1 VNRAADLFVRH
12 RAWVG
17 AVAALVSLVAL
28 LGASRTAIDD
38 VPSSIFR
45 SDDEHFARLEQVF
58 EEFGTDDCD
67 CLVVVE
73 GEGLLEPAGVALLRA
88 VDARLSALEGVAEV
102 WSVDDLLV
110 VEGLLPRPLLPGPD
124 AGPEDYAAAAQRVH
138 AHPLA
143 GDLLVAPDEAAAVV
157 VARLGGTHLPISV
170 LRERVA
176 AIQEVLRELR
186 TPGFD
191 LRLTGVPPMRVTI
204 FSAIMR
210 EQVLFPPISA
220 VLGGLI
226 GLMIFRRIGPV
237 LITMAASGLAALWA
251 LGLMGLVGQ
260 PINLLTAQLPLLML
274 VIAYTDAIHLMIDT
288 LRARRAGLS
297 RVDAAARS
305 IADLGLP
312 CALTSLTT
320 AIGFGSLVV
329 SRVEVIQRFGAVFAA
344 AVAMSFMVVL
354 TVVPLASSLWLSD
367 GQRPSLASRYARLH
381 EPAEQLIRWVLRR
394 PRTVT
399 VAGVV
404 FIGVCLTLALQL
416 VPENRLT
423 EATPAG
429 REDVAALAALEAHF
443 GGALAA
449 SVLVEWDPARR
460 WHEPALREVLAGVT
474 AALERNALTQAPR
487 SVLDLEQLLPA
498 GAGLGLL
505 PQPLVQRFLRA
516 ELGHALVHARVPD
529 AGTAACDA
537 GYAAL
542 EEDLASLR
550 AAHPGVSL
558 EMTGTGYVARRNVNI
573 IIRDFALGLGLAAVV
588 IFIVLGFAFR
598 SLRLGALSLLP
609 NAFPI
614 VFAAAGLRVAGL
626 QLQVPSVLAFTVLLG
641 IAVDDTIH
649 YVSRYRREL
658 RAGHGEDDAL
668 VRAFLGVG
676 RALAMTTIV
685 LGVGFGVTLLSALPT
700 SRLFALII
708 VSGLFAA
715 LIGDLLLLPAAI
727 KAFGRPR
734 QG

>member
-1 VNRAADLFVRH
+1 MKRAAELFVRH

-17 AVAALVSLVAL
+17 AAAALVSLVAL
-28 LGASRTAIDD
+28 FGASRTTIDD

-45 SDDEHFARLEQVF
+45 SDDEHYARLEQMF
-58 EEFGTDDCD
+58 EEFGTDDGD

-73 GEGLLEPAGVALLRA
+73 GEDLLGPAGVALLRTL
-88 VDARLSALEGVAEV
+88 DAQLRALEGVAEV
-102 WSVDDLLV
+102 WSVDDLMV
-110 VEGLLPRPLLPGPD
+110 IEGLFPRPLLPGPD
-124 AGPEDYAAAAQRVH
+124 AGPEEYEAAARRVQE
-138 AHPLA
+138 HPLA
-143 GDLLVAPDEAAAVV
+143 GDLLVAANEAAAVV
-157 VARLGGTHLPISV
+157 VVRLEGAHLPIRV
-170 LRERVA
+170 LREQVT
-176 AIQEVLRELR
+176 AIQGVLEGLR
-186 TPGFD
+186 TPDFD
-191 LRLTGVPPMRVTI
+191 VRLTGVPPMRVTI
-204 FSAIMR
+204 FDTITR

-226 GLMIFRRIGPV
+226 GLLIFRRIGPV
-237 LITMAASGLAALWA
+237 LITMAASGVAALWA

-297 RVDAAARS
+297 RIDAAARS

-320 AIGFGSLVV
+320 AIGFGSLIV

-344 AVAMSFMVVL
+344 AVAMSFVVVL
-354 TVVPLASSLWLSD
+354 TVVPLASSLWLRDS
-367 GQRPSLASRYARLH
+367 QRPSMASRYARLH
-381 EPAEQLIRWVLRR
+381 VPAERLIRWVLQR
-394 PRTVT
+394 PRRVT
-399 VAGVV
+399 AAGVV
-404 FIGVCLTLALQL
+404 FIGVGLALALQL

-429 REDVAALAALEAHF
+429 REDVQALAALEEHF

-449 SVLVEWDPARR
+449 SVLVEWDPERS
-460 WHEPALREVLAGVT
+460 WEEPALRELLAGVT
-474 AALERNALTQAPR
+474 AALERNPLTKAPR
-487 SVLDLEQLLPA
+487 SVLDLERLLPA
-498 GAGLGLL
+498 GVGLTLL

-516 ELGHALVHARVPD
+516 DLGHALVHARVPD
-529 AGTAACDA
+529 AGTAECDA

-542 EEDLASLR
+542 EEELEALR
-550 AAHPGVSL
+550 SAHPDVSL
-558 EMTGTGYVARRNVNI
+558 EVTGTGYVARRNVNI
-573 IIRDFALGLGLAAVV
+573 IIRDFALGLGLAALV

-626 QLQVPSVLAFTVLLG
+626 ELQVPSVLAFTVLLG

-649 YVSRYRREL
+649 FVSRYRREL
-658 RAGHGEDDAL
+658 RAGLGEDDAL
-668 VRAFLGVG
+668 VQAFLGVG

-700 SRLFALII
+700 SRLFALIV

-727 KAFGRPR
+727 KGFGRRR